1 MTKTPQ
7 YNVPELRFPEFEGE
21 WNILKLNEVLLDK
34 TEGIKRGP
42 FGGALKKEIFVNE
55 GYAIYEQRNAIYDN
69 QEFRYY
75 INKDK
80 YEEMK
85 SFEVQPGDLIMSC
98 SGTIGKL
105 SKIPKDYKK
114 GIINQ
119 ALIRFRTKSN
129 ILSQYFLFYMRSNI
143 MQRKIL
149 EVNPGSAI
157 TNLIPVKELKNL
169 CFPLPNLNEQEKIG
183 TFFSKLDRQI
193 ELEEKKLELLEQQ
206 KKGYMQK
213 IFSQELRFKDENG
226 NEYPEWEEKKLGEIG
241 TTFSGLTGKTKE
253 DFGIGDS
260 KYITYMN
267 VYKNT
272 IVDEDLIEKVNV
284 NETEKQNLVKKGDIF
299 FTASSETPNEVGIS
313 SVLNYDLEDTYLN
326 SFCFGFR
333 LNTES
338 VLPTFLVRL
347 LESND
352 MRKEI
357 FPLAQGSTR
366 FNISKKELLKITIL
380 IPYKDEQI
388 KINDFLTLY
397 DGKLKKCKRR
407 IEYLKLVKKALLQ
420 KMFI

>member
-7 YNVPELRFPEFEGE
+7 HNVPELRFPEFEGE

-226 NEYPEWEEKKLGEIG
+226 NEYPKWEE
-241 TTFSGLTGKTKE
+241 TT
-253 DFGIGDS
+253 
-260 KYITYMN
+260 
-267 VYKNT
+267 
-272 IVDEDLIEKVNV
+272 IEK
-284 NETEKQNLVKKGDIF
+284 TTKYSSSKK
-299 FTASSETPNEVGIS
+299 SSNQYT
-313 SVLNYDLEDTYLN
+313 
-326 SFCFGFR
+326 
-333 LNTES
+333 
-338 VLPTFLVRL
+338 
-347 LESND
+347 ESND
-352 MRKEI
+352 SEGYPVYDAIQEIGKDLQYDMKEPYI
-357 FPLAQGSTR
+357 SILKDGAGVGRLNLRAGQSSVIGTMGYLQPNNVDLQFLYYKMNMLNFKKYVIGST
-366 FNISKKELLKITIL
+366 
-380 IPYKDEQI
+380 IPHLYYKDYSKEKIQIPSSFEEQKKIGHFILNIDKMIEI
-388 KINDFLTLY
+388 KTFKID
-397 DGKLKKCKRR
+397 
-407 IEYLKLVKKALLQ
+407 YLKQRKQGLLQ